1 MTHTRHASKQQ
12 RFDAAVI
19 LLDPPA
25 DAYSVGIGYINDL
38 STYEDGSNSK
48 NGDDNDISN
57 SDGGFEAGADYVL
70 SRAPVQNATTAAGT
84 QNNPKKKEEQQAAA
98 ATAAIHVRFV
108 ATNISLDKSTLA
120 AKGMDVLL
128 RVDPKTYMH
137 VKNKVSM
144 ILKEFAKSRTPDGTY
159 ELSFNA
165 EQTDRR

>member
-1 MTHTRHASKQQ
+1 MPLPCSSSSILVGMTHTRHASKQQ

-84 QNNPKKKEEQQAAA
+84 QNNPPKKEEQQAAA
-98 ATAAIHVRFV
+98 AKAAIHVRFV

-120 AKGMDVLL
+120 AK
-128 RVDPKTYMH
+128 
-137 VKNKVSM
+137 
-144 ILKEFAKSRTPDGTY
+144 E
-159 ELSFNA
+159 
-165 EQTDRR
+165 